1 MQIRYIDGNR
11 LKRALIAGSHRLM
24 DRAARL
30 NAINVFPVPDGDT
43 GTNMAGTAR
52 TMVLALQGASPS
64 GVGATVRMAADS
76 ALRGARGNSGAILAQ
91 FLHGLAEELKD
102 EARVTT
108 RRFAAAARAAAHRT
122 YQALSQPREG
132 TILTVLKDWA
142 EAAHRLS
149 ERTDDFLVLL
159 RGALEEAR
167 ASLARTTE
175 LLPELKKSGLPDAGA
190 EGVVHILEGI
200 MAFIHRGRIRDL
212 ARSRGAGRTEA
223 GGAASADGGAEGF
236 ADEAAPGAGAFDH
249 GESAFRY
256 CTECMAVG
264 EGMDL
269 GALRAGLES
278 LGDSVVVAGSPSLAK
293 IHLHTDEPTKAFR
306 LIERHGE
313 IEGQKVDDM
322 ELQRRLS
329 ARPRAAAA
337 LLADSACD
345 LAGELGLE
353 LLVERVPVRVELG
366 GKGYLDRDGLSSE
379 EFYAMLRADPGLAA
393 STSQPAPAAFQRK
406 LDLLLGNADEA
417 VYVGLSAALSGT
429 LEAGRRAAAEGSRA
443 GRVRVVDSRSISVG
457 AALVVRGAAEAAA
470 AGAGA
475 AEVEALAGRLAAR
488 SRLFVAVPDLAG
500 LIRSGRLGGVKGLA
514 ARSLGLRPLITI
526 DAEGRAVSGG
536 LYLGKHKGVKAL
548 VAALRKALPAGARLE
563 AMIGHADAPEEAA
576 RLALVLEDNFELERE
591 IVITPVSP
599 ALAAHAGLGALALAF
614 LLPETPAAP
623 ATGAAAGAADGAGG
637 AA

>member
-1 MQIRYIDGNR
+1 MHIRYIDGNR

-52 TMVLALQGASPS
+52 TMVLALQGASHP

-142 EAAHRLS
+142 EATHRLA

-212 ARSRGAGRTEA
+212 ARSRGAGRAEA
-223 GGAASADGGAEGF
+223 GDAADAASRETGADGLAE
-236 ADEAAPGAGAFDH
+236 ADLEGGAFEH

-256 CTECMAVG
+256 CTECMALG

-269 GALRAGLES
+269 GALRKGLEA

-306 LIERHGE
+306 LIESHGE

-345 LAGELGLE
+345 LPGGLGLE

-366 GKGYLDRDGLSSE
+366 GKGYLDRDGLSAD
-379 EFYAMLRADPGLAA
+379 EFYAMLRANPRLAT

-406 LDLLLGNADEA
+406 FDLLLDNADEA

-429 LEAGRRAAAEGSRA
+429 LEAGSRA
-443 GRVRVVDSRSISVG
+443 
-457 AALVVRGAAEAAA
+457 
-470 AGAGA
+470 
-475 AEVEALAGRLAAR
+475 
-488 SRLFVAVPDLAG
+488 
-500 LIRSGRLGGVKGLA
+500 
-514 ARSLGLRPLITI
+514 
-526 DAEGRAVSGG
+526 
-536 LYLGKHKGVKAL
+536 
-548 VAALRKALPAGARLE
+548 
-563 AMIGHADAPEEAA
+563 
-576 RLALVLEDNFELERE
+576 
-591 IVITPVSP
+591 
-599 ALAAHAGLGALALAF
+599 
-614 LLPETPAAP
+614 
-623 ATGAAAGAADGAGG
+623 
-637 AA
+637 